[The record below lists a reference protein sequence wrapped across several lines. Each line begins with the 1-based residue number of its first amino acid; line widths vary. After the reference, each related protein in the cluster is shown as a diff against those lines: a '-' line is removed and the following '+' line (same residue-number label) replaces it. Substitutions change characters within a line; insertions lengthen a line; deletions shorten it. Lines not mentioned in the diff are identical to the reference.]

1 MALANPTCQNS
12 WSDSDGDGWGWENNA
27 SCTMPTS
34 TTSNAGSS
42 SNSHHPSCSNSSF
55 DPDGDGYGWEN
66 SRTCIVVESN
76 SSGNNSADTS
86 INQQANSSKS
96 NQANNNSSGTP
107 TCSSANSD
115 HDGDGYG
122 WENNRSC
129 LVAQSQ
135 QTTSSTST
143 EENQSQSNSDNKAD
157 SSDDRIC
164 RYASSDPD
172 GDGWGH
178 ENNQSCRVTNNSEGG
193 AGFFEENYGTSYS
206 SSGPA
211 SGYPPCPEVFHRYSG
226 QHEGWGYDWSTE
238 DYCDPYAETSQSETP
253 PVLAALGGSNSTS
266 DFQTNAEGNS
276 NSNGL
281 HVCGTKLCNG
291 PNNPIQLTGMSSHG
305 IHWHGWDVC
314 LNDNAMDM
322 MANQWGANLFRIA
335 MYINESKR
343 WLNQLAFDQDE
354 QGNISHVNLL
364 IREAN
369 RRGMYALVDYHVLNP
384 GGNPMA
390 EVDRAKRFFS
400 SISSTQ
406 RNNDKVIYEIY
417 NEPQGNGATWEN
429 IKRYAEQ
436 VIPVIRAN
444 DPDSVIVVGTEGWSS
459 FGAANGQG
467 DNVYETVTR
476 NPLNFQNIMYAF
488 HFYAASH
495 GDRYVRILDKAS
507 NELPV
512 FVTEWGSSSA
522 DGQRGHDENTSQ
534 RFIDLMRRKQISW
547 AAWNYSGDSGS
558 SSIWQNSCTDTSYN
572 NLKPWGRFVTS
583 RF

>member
-1 MALANPTCQNS
+1 
-12 WSDSDGDGWGWENNA
+12 
-27 SCTMPTS
+27 
-34 TTSNAGSS
+34 
-42 SNSHHPSCSNSSF
+42 
-55 DPDGDGYGWEN
+55 
-66 SRTCIVVESN
+66 
-76 SSGNNSADTS
+76 
-86 INQQANSSKS
+86 
-96 NQANNNSSGTP
+96 
-107 TCSSANSD
+107 
-115 HDGDGYG
+115 
-122 WENNRSC
+122 
-129 LVAQSQ
+129 
-135 QTTSSTST
+135 
-143 EENQSQSNSDNKAD
+143 
-157 SSDDRIC
+157 
-164 RYASSDPD
+164 
-172 GDGWGH
+172 
-178 ENNQSCRVTNNSEGG
+178 
-193 AGFFEENYGTSYS
+193 
-206 SSGPA
+206 
-211 SGYPPCPEVFHRYSG
+211 
-226 QHEGWGYDWSTE
+226 
-238 DYCDPYAETSQSETP
+238 
-253 PVLAALGGSNSTS
+253 
-266 DFQTNAEGNS
+266 
-276 NSNGL
+276 
-281 HVCGTKLCNG
+281 
-291 PNNPIQLTGMSSHG
+291 
-305 IHWHGWDVC
+305 
-314 LNDNAMDM
+314 

>member
-1 MALANPTCQNS
+1 MVLRKSLSGFICFLLFSILAIFCFPTTALANPTCQNS

-27 SCTMPTS
+27 SCIMPTS
-34 TTSNAGSS
+34 ATSNSG
-42 SNSHHPSCSNSSF
+42 SNSEYPSCSSSSF

-66 SRTCIVVESN
+66 NRSCMVDRSKQNTSSS
-76 SSGNNSADTS
+76 SSGNS
-86 INQQANSSKS
+86 QA
-96 NQANNNSSGTP
+96 
-107 TCSSANSD
+107 
-115 HDGDGYG
+115 
-122 WENNRSC
+122 
-129 LVAQSQ
+129 
-135 QTTSSTST
+135 QTTS
-143 EENQSQSNSDNKAD
+143 QDNSGS
-157 SSDDRIC
+157 SSDSDSIPVC
-164 RYASSDPD
+164 SYASSDSD

-178 ENNQSCRVTNNSEGG
+178 ENNQSCRVTTASAGGSE
-193 AGFFEENYGTSYS
+193 FFEDNYGTSYS

-211 SGYPPCPEVFHRYSG
+211 SGYPPCPEVFHRYIG
-226 QHEGWGYDWSTE
+226 QYEGWGYDWGTE

-253 PVLAALGGSNSTS
+253 PVLAALDGSNNSTS
-266 DFQTNAEGNS
+266 DFQSTAQGNS

-305 IHWHGWDVC
+305 IHWHGWDAC

-354 QGNISHVNLL
+354 QGNIAHVNLL

-436 VIPVIRAN
+436 VIPIIRNN

-476 NPLNFQNIMYAF
+476 NPLNFENIMYAF